1 MAATRT
7 PEEIR
12 ASIEQNR
19 LELATSLGKLRGEV
33 VQLTDWRSQL
43 VAHQQQLMIGA
54 GVAGFVLGGGVAAL
68 GSLVFGRRGR
78 KARRAARR
86 GG

>member
-1 MAATRT
+1 MPPART

-19 LELATSLGKLRGEV
+19 TELAVSLDRLRGEV
-33 VQLTDWRSQL
+33 AELTDWRAQL
-43 VAHQQQLMIGA
+43 RANQQQVTIGA
-54 GVAGFVLGGGVAAL
+54 AAAGFVLGGGIAAV
-68 GSLVFGRRGR
+68 GSLLFGRRGR

-86 GG
+86 